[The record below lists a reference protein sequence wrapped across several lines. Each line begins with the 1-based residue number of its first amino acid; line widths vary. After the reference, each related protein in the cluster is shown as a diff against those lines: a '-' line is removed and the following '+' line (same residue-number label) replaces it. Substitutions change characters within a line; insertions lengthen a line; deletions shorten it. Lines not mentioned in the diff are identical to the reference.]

1 MLRLDWNLVFT
12 VINLLILYVLMRK
25 FLFKP
30 VNEILEKRQKE
41 EDARLADAEAAKNS
55 ALKSKEEYEASI
67 KNAEQ
72 EKAQIVAK
80 AREEAAGEYSRIVDE
95 AQKKAGTI
103 VEKACSD
110 SEQEKK
116 KIMQQAETAV
126 RDMVVTAAARVA
138 GEKEGTDNDRALY
151 DEFLRQQ

>member
-1 MLRLDWNLVFT
+1 MLRLDWNLLFT
-12 VINLLILYVLMRK
+12 VINLLILYVLMKR

-30 VNEILEKRQKE
+30 VNEILEKRQRE
-41 EDARLADAEAAKNS
+41 EDARLSAAEEAKNS

-67 KNAEQ
+67 KNA
-72 EKAQIVAK
+72 
-80 AREEAAGEYSRIVDE
+80 
-95 AQKKAGTI
+95 
-103 VEKACSD
+103 
-110 SEQEKK
+110 EQEKK

>member
-1 MLRLDWNLVFT
+1 MKKK
-12 VINLLILYVLMRK
+12 VISACIGT
-25 FLFKP
+25 
-30 VNEILEKRQKE
+30 
-41 EDARLADAEAAKNS
+41 LA
-55 ALKSKEEYEASI
+55 I

-110 SEQEKK
+110 AEQEKK

>member
-1 MLRLDWNLVFT
+1 MLRLDWNLLFT
-12 VINLLILYVLMRK
+12 VINLLILYFLMKR

-30 VNEILEKRQKE
+30 VNGILEKRQQE
-41 EDARLADAEAAKNS
+41 EDARLSAAEEAKNS
-55 ALKSKEEYEASI
+55 ALKSKEAYEASI

-72 EKAQIVAK
+72 ERAQIVAR

-95 AQKKAGTI
+95 AQ
-103 VEKACSD
+103 
-110 SEQEKK
+110 EKK
-116 KIMQQAETAV
+116 KIMQQAEDAV